1 MVDKVLLKRFCNT
14 CHKETTP
21 SEKKRVHI
29 RGKVVGFK
37 VCLNCG
43 NPYGYSSFDSFLSSF
58 YGQTHRKKRSVNV
71 PKTKT
76 KKTKKQGNINYI
88 GRAGLLKGT
97 YKLYLNTEHWKE
109 IRKKKLESKPICEM
123 CKKEKATQVHHLYY
137 NDRNGK
143 SILYKEKLSDL
154 VSVCKKC
161 HEKIH
166 NL

>member
-1 MVDKVLLKRFCNT
+1 MVYKVLLKKFCNT
-14 CHKETTP
+14 CHKETIP

-29 RGKVVGFK
+29 RGEVISFK
-37 VCLNCG
+37 ICLNCG
-43 NPYGYSSFDSFLSSF
+43 NPYGYSSFDSFLSSC
-58 YGQTHRKKRSVNV
+58 YGQTHRKKRAVNI
-71 PKTKT
+71 PKKRI
-76 KKTKKQGNINYI
+76 KKSKKQRKISYT

-109 IRKKKLESKPICEM
+109 VRKKKLESKPICEM

-137 NDRNGK
+137 EDRNGK
-143 SILYKEKLSDL
+143 SILYKEKQSDL

>member
-1 MVDKVLLKRFCNT
+1 MVYKVLLKKFCDT
-14 CHKETTP
+14 CGIETTP
-21 SEKKRVHI
+21 SETKKIHF
-29 RGKVVGFK
+29 RGKVISFK
-37 VCLNCG
+37 ICLNCG
-43 NPYGYSSFDSFLSSF
+43 NPYGYNGFDSFLSSCS
-58 YGQTHRKKRSVNV
+58 GQKHRKKRSVNT
-71 PKTKT
+71 PKVKI
-76 KKTKKQGNINYI
+76 KKGKKQRKINYT

-109 IRKKKLESKPICEM
+109 IRKRKLELKPICEM

-137 NDRNGK
+137 EDRNGK
-143 SILYKEKLSDL
+143 TISYKEKLSEL